1 MPIRIWKCKIQSTV
15 DTRNYRLATKKMEV
29 YMAFTAPNETYSGKV
44 YQVDAGTDKTIVIG
58 GENVLPFNSFE
69 GNMPNRP
76 VIAYEIQDVPPDDWP
91 DTLKKVYE
99 GVSGDPVTWAKHC
112 QDKLNAKAIAL
123 RLIGTHPDRENRSA
137 EDAAKTVKDVLAAVK
152 VPLIILGSNNIEKDT
167 SILVAAAEAA
177 KDKNCF
183 IGKAMEENYKT
194 IVAACMANNHK
205 LIAMSQLDI
214 NLSKQLNILIT
225 QMGFDKER
233 LVTDP
238 MCSAL
243 GYGLDYTYSVMERI
257 RLAALT
263 QNDLTMQ
270 TPMLGDIGM
279 YVWKVKESTATE
291 AELPVGGALEP
302 RGIAWE
308 TLTAGALM
316 IAGAELLI
324 MRHPEAVKAVEKLI
338 DELI

>member
-1 MPIRIWKCKIQSTV
+1 M
-15 DTRNYRLATKKMEV
+15 
-29 YMAFTAPNETYSGKV
+29 
-44 YQVDAGTDKTIVIG
+44 
-58 GENVLPFNSFE
+58 LPFDAFE
-69 GNMPNRP
+69 GNVPNRP

-91 DTLKKVYE
+91 DTVKKVYE
-99 GVSGDPVTWAKHC
+99 GVSGDPVTWAKYC
-112 QDKLNAKAIAL
+112 EDKLNAKAIAL

-167 SILVAAAEAA
+167 LVLVAAAEAA
-177 KDKNCF
+177 KGRNCF

-194 IVAACMANNHK
+194 IVAACMANDHK

-233 LVTDP
+233 MVTDP

-279 YVWKVKESTATE
+279 YAWKVKESSAPE

-316 IAGAELLI
+316 LAGSELLI
-324 MRHPEAVKAVEKLI
+324 MRHPESVKAIEKFI
-338 DELI
+338 DELM